1 MTRPVSRQLAAPS
14 AQRQPGPLGLLGTFG
29 TLGRWAALLIMAGL
43 GACAQLPARQTA
55 APVALHGAAGDP
67 SPTDAPLTR
76 AFSGKLSVQVPP
88 LPGQRV
94 AQGGSGSFELMGDA
108 AVGQLELSTPTGSL
122 LARVR
127 WTPTSV
133 SLEQPKEERSYDNLD
148 ALTLELLGESVPVAA
163 LFDWLAG
170 RPWAGA
176 GSTPLGAPLT
186 GFAQLGWRVETDRL
200 GDGILVASQLGGRAA
215 TLRVRLSR
223 DD

>member
-1 MTRPVSRQLAAPS
+1 MIRALPTPLAHLAA
-14 AQRQPGPLGLLGTFG
+14 LVIL
-29 TLGRWAALLIMAGL
+29 AGL
-43 GACAQLPARQTA
+43 GACAQLPQRQGA
-55 APVALHGAAGDP
+55 VPVPLHATAGD
-67 SPTDAPLTR
+67 TTNADAPLPR

-94 AQGGSGSFELMGDA
+94 AQGGSGSFELMGNA
-108 AVGQLELSTPTGSL
+108 SVGQLELATPTGSL

-133 SLEQPKEERSYDNLD
+133 SLEQPKEERSYDSLD

-170 RPWAGA
+170 RPWSGA
-176 GSTPLGAPLT
+176 VSTPLATPLT

-200 GDGILVASQLGGRAA
+200 GDGVLVASQLGGRAA
-215 TLRVRLSR
+215 TLRVRLAR